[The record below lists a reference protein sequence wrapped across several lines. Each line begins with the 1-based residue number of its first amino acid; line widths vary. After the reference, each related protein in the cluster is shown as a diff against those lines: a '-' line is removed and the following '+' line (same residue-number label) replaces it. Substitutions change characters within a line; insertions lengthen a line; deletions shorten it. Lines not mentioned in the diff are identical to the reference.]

1 MLEKSY
7 LYDIIVKKKEKLIVN
22 DYGKKFFVYQ

>member
-7 LYDIIVKKKEKLIVN
+7 LYDTIAKKKEKLIVN
-22 DYGKKFFVYQ
+22 DYGKKLSVYQ